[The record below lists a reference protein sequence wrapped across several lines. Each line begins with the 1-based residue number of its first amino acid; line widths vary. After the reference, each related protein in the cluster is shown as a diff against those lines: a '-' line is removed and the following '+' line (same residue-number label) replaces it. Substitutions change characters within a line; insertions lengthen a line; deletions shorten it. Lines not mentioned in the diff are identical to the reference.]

1 MNREV
6 LLEEPNCRLIF
17 RASVKN
23 DRKGLPAA
31 GLPYRPHSRH
41 SHVVP
46 GGEVHGGEG
55 GAGVSQYAAFTGKGG
70 GEEKGEKDSLEAQQ
84 DGSGCWPGLQSKEQ
98 NPARTVLVHYLG
110 CN

>member
-41 SHVVP
+41 SHAVP

-70 GEEKGEKDSLEAQQ
+70 GEEKGEKDSLE
-84 DGSGCWPGLQSKEQ
+84 WLSKM
-98 NPARTVLVHYLG
+98 VLVAGLG
-110 CN
+110 CRVRNRIQHALCWYII